1 MILEET
7 ANAVQDALAKGI
19 TSFVVSGV
27 FSPTRSSQEAQVEQ
41 IIKEVC
47 LSCGSPD
54 AVGFINILSTDTSGL
69 ARDTADCTVL
79 TCCLQ
84 HSLSYCTHP
93 WQLSAACCLASL
105 CAQCAQDVDVRH

>member
-1 MILEET
+1 MR
-7 ANAVQDALAKGI
+7 DALAKGI

-27 FSPTRSSQEAQVEQ
+27 FSPTRSSHEAQVEH

-47 LSCGSPD
+47 HSCGSPES
-54 AVGFINILSTDTSGL
+54 VVIVRIPSIDTLGA

-84 HSLSYCTHP
+84 HLVSCCTHS
-93 WQLSAACCLASL
+93 WQLSAACCVASL
-105 CAQCAQDVDVRH
+105 CAQCA